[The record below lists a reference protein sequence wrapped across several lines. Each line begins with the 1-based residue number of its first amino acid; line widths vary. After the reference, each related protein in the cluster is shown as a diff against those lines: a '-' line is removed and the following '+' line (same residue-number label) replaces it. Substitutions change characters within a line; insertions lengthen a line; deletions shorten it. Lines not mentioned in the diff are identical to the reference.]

1 MTWPSSRDSTCIA
14 TRALESGGCDS
25 SCSTAF
31 FSASRSDWPPRAAS
45 GDKASITT
53 GSNLLTWQTSGRVLR
68 QNLTRRLPARQ
79 QNCRVIKRLRPHR
92 PSTPRA
98 APRPLAQQADFP
110 AASRRARVRTDFS
123 SPRGA
128 QMDEF
133 DRQAA
138 RCVFVGIQGTTP
150 TPAELDLVR
159 RGVGGVILFARN
171 VVDPTQ
177 VAELSRTL
185 KSNALGPLLI
195 CIDQEGGRVQ
205 RLRPPHW
212 TAWPSM
218 RRIGEID
225 AQGGLGGMNGAAV
238 AETLGK
244 MIAQELSACGIDLD
258 FAPVLDVDT
267 NPRNPVI
274 GDRSFSRDPRRVARL
289 GVAFAQALERAGVAS
304 CGKHFP
310 GHGDTSQDS
319 HMTLPRLAHDPA
331 RLWEVELV
339 PFVAAA
345 RAAIA
350 SVMTAHI
357 RFETLDR
364 LPATLSPVTLGMLR
378 KEVGFRGCCISDD
391 LEMQAISEN
400 WGVPDAAEL
409 AIDAGCDAVLVCHTL
424 QHQHD
429 SVDAIA
435 RGARSGPMPRG
446 RLEAASSRVQA
457 LQKFARPAS
466 AVDPGAA
473 PKACNTEEHRRF
485 ATSLNDAIARSESGA
500 PERRAGGRLAP
511 GERAF
516 AEQRERAEE
525 QEPAPQ
531 RRPVRPLRRRGR
543 SGDLRRAR

>member
-1 MTWPSSRDSTCIA
+1 
-14 TRALESGGCDS
+14 
-25 SCSTAF
+25 
-31 FSASRSDWPPRAAS
+31 
-45 GDKASITT
+45 
-53 GSNLLTWQTSGRVLR
+53 
-68 QNLTRRLPARQ
+68 
-79 QNCRVIKRLRPHR
+79 
-92 PSTPRA
+92 
-98 APRPLAQQADFP
+98 
-110 AASRRARVRTDFS
+110 
-123 SPRGA
+123 
-128 QMDEF
+128 MDEF

-138 RCVFVGIQGTTP
+138 RCVFVGIQGRTP
-150 TPAELDLVR
+150 TQPELDLIR
-159 RGVGGVILFARN
+159 RGAGGVILFARN
-171 VVDPTQ
+171 VSDPIQ
-177 VAELSRTL
+177 VAELSRAL
-185 KSNALGPLLI
+185 KAAAPGPLLV
-195 CIDQEGGRVQ
+195 CIDHEGGRVQ

-218 RRIGEID
+218 RRIGELD
-225 AQGGLGGMNGAAV
+225 QQGGVAGMNGTAI

-244 MIAQELSACGIDLD
+244 MIAEELSACGIDLD

-289 GVAFAQALERAGVAS
+289 GVALAQALEGAGVAS

-391 LEMQAISEN
+391 LEMLAISEN

-429 SVDAIA
+429 SIDAIA
-435 RGARSGPMPRG
+435 RGARSGPLPRQ
-446 RLEAASSRVQA
+446 RLLEASTRVET
-457 LQKFARPAS
+457 LQKFARAAN

-473 PKACNTEEHRRF
+473 PKACNTEEHRQF
-485 ATSLNDAIARSESGA
+485 AALLAEAIARM
-500 PERRAGGRLAP
+500 ERPKDPTEYR
-511 GERAF
+511 
-516 AEQRERAEE
+516 
-525 QEPAPQ
+525 
-531 RRPVRPLRRRGR
+531 V
-543 SGDLRRAR
+543 